1 MDIVLKIKEELNVEK
16 WQVEAAVKLI
26 DEGNTIPFISRYRK
40 EVTGS
45 LNDEQL
51 RNLHER
57 LVYLRN
63 LEEKKEQVL
72 GSIEEQGKLTEELR
86 EKIAAAET
94 LVVVEDLYRPYR
106 PKRKTRASVAKE
118 KGLDGLAEF
127 ILAQSATAPVLEE
140 AAKYVTGE
148 DVEDEK
154 KVKSP
159 EEALQGAKDIIAES
173 ISDNADYRSYIRE
186 ATVDEGIITS
196 TAKDEKAESVYE
208 MYYNFEEPVKKIAGH
223 RVLALNRGEA
233 EKVLTVKVN
242 APVERI
248 LMFLAKKT
256 ITADN
261 PFTTPI
267 LKEVIEDSYERLI
280 SPAIEREIRND
291 LTEKAEDGAIA
302 VFGKNLEQLLLQPP
316 IAGKVVLGWDPA
328 FRTGCKLAVVDPTGK
343 VLDTKV
349 IYPTAP
355 QNKVEEAKTELK
367 RLIKKY
373 NVDLISVG
381 NGTASRESEQVIVD
395 LLKELDRPV
404 QYVIVNEAGASVY
417 SASKLATEEFPNFD
431 VGQRSAASI
440 ARRLQDPLAE
450 LVKIDPQSI
459 GVGQYQHDMNQKKLS
474 EALSGVVEDSVNK
487 VGVDLNTA
495 SVSLLEYISGI
506 NKTIAKNI
514 VDYRETNGRFT
525 NRKQLLKVAKLG
537 PKAFEQCAGFMRIL
551 DGDNPLDATSVHPES
566 YEAAMKLLDK
576 LGLTMEDIRL
586 AQKKAA
592 ADKALGKRD
601 SGVTTAKATGNVT
614 AASGGKTSDQ
624 KKQTAARQKTIQVR
638 NTNTAMGK
646 ALAAAMGGVVLD
658 GGAENAGG
666 KTDKAQN
673 NRDDQR
679 SQSKPGAQATTGSI
693 SSLERRIKDKK
704 MLAEELGI
712 GEITLTDILKE
723 LEKPARD
730 PRDDMPK
737 PILRSDVLDMKDLK
751 PGMILKGTV
760 RNVIDFGVFVDIGV
774 HQDGLVHISQITE
787 RFIKHPLE
795 AVSVGDIVE
804 VQVLGVDAAKKRI
817 SLTMKINA
825 EKK

>member
-1 MDIVLKIKEELNVEK
+1 MDIIQKIKEELQVEK

-51 RNLHER
+51 RNLDER
-57 LVYLRN
+57 LTYLRS
-63 LEEKKEQVL
+63 LEDKKEQVL
-72 GSIEEQGKLTEELR
+72 KSIEEQGKLTDELK
-86 EKIAAAET
+86 EKILAAQT

-106 PKRKTRASVAKE
+106 PKRKTRASIAKE
-118 KGLDGLAEF
+118 KGLEPLAEY
-127 ILAQSATAPVLEE
+127 ILRQEATEPVLNE
-140 AAKYVTGE
+140 AAKYASE
-148 DVEDEK
+148 EK
-154 KVKSP
+154 EVKTP
-159 EEALQGAKDIIAES
+159 EEALQGAQDIIAEM
-173 ISDNADYRSYIRE
+173 ISDDADHRLYIRNI
-186 ATVDEGIITS
+186 TVEEGIVSS
-196 TAKDEKAESVYE
+196 TAKDEKAQSVYE

-242 APVERI
+242 APEERI
-248 LMFLAKKT
+248 LRYLEKKL
-256 ITADN
+256 ITKEN
-261 PFTTPI
+261 EYTTP
-267 LKEVIEDSYERLI
+267 VICAAVEDSYDRLI
-280 SPAIEREIRND
+280 APAIEREIRND
-291 LTEKAEDGAIA
+291 LTEKAEDGAIN

-328 FRTGCKLAVVDPTGK
+328 FRTGCKLAVVDATGK

-349 IYPTAP
+349 IFPTAP
-355 QNKVEEAKTELK
+355 QNKVEESKAELK
-367 RLIKKY
+367 KLVKKY

-381 NGTASRESEQVIVD
+381 NGTASRESEQVIVE

-450 LVKIDPQSI
+450 LVKIDPKSI

-474 EALSGVVEDSVNK
+474 DALSGVVEDSVNK

-495 SVSLLEYISGI
+495 SASLLEYVSGI

-514 VDYRETNGRFT
+514 VDYRENNGRFV
-525 NRKQLLKVAKLG
+525 NRKQLLKVPKLG
-537 PKAFEQCAGFMRIL
+537 PKAYEQCAGFLRIP
-551 DGDNPLDATSVHPES
+551 DGKNPLDATSVHPES
-566 YEAAMKLLDK
+566 YEAAEQLMEK
-576 LGLTMEDIRL
+576 LGLTMEDIKE
-586 AQKKAA
+586 AQKQAA
-592 ADKALGKRD
+592 AKK
-601 SGVTTAKATGNVT
+601 
-614 AASGGKTSDQ
+614 ASGRSSAAQADGQKNGNGTVKAPKKREEQKGK
-624 KKQTAARQKTIQVR
+624 AVR
-638 NTNTAMGK
+638 VHNTNTAMGK
-646 ALAAAMGGVVLD
+646 ALAAAMGGVTFDNSAQTSAKQTAPV
-658 GGAENAGG
+658 AKNAVNDAKDMSG
-666 KTDKAQN
+666 
-673 NRDDQR
+673 
-679 SQSKPGAQATTGSI
+679 
-693 SSLERRIKDKK
+693 LEKRIKNKK
-704 MLAEELGI
+704 LLAEELGI

-723 LEKPARD
+723 LEKPGRD

-774 HQDGLVHISQITE
+774 HQDGLVHISQITD
-787 RFIKHPLE
+787 RYIKHPLE
-795 AVSVGDIVE
+795 AVSVGDIVD
-804 VQVLGVDAAKKRI
+804 VQVLTVDMAKKRI
-817 SLTMKINA
+817 GLTMKIQ
-825 EKK
+825 KQ